1 VDDEISPL
9 VVEIKAVC
17 LRLLARREHS
27 RQELL
32 NKLQMKGYGKEDCS
46 PVIEA
51 LTNQDWQNDQ
61 RYAESYV
68 RSCLQRGY
76 GPIFVKHNLRQ
87 QGINDV
93 DIDGI
98 AQATVGSWTLQLGQ
112 VYAKKYGQT
121 PVLSQKEWAKRSRFL
136 LQRGF
141 SQAMIS
147 ALFDDLNITMDNFR
161 S

>member
-1 VDDEISPL
+1 MDDEISPL

-32 NKLQMKGYGKEDCS
+32 NKLQLKGYGKEDCS

-51 LTNQDWQNDQ
+51 LTNQDWQSDR
-61 RYAESYV
+61 RYSENYA
-68 RSCLQRGY
+68 RSCIQRGY
-76 GPIFVKHNLRQ
+76 GPIYIAYNLRQ
-87 QGINDV
+87 QGVACV
-93 DIDGI
+93 DLETIVEEM
-98 AQATVGSWTLQLGQ
+98 VGSWTEQIEQ

-121 PVLSQKEWAKRSRFL
+121 PVLDQKEWAKRSRFL

-147 ALFDDLNITMDNFR
+147 ALFDDL
-161 S
+161 